1 MPIDRM
7 AIQAFRPVLITRN
20 TCRICGSRSLTPV
33 VSLGDQFIGGVL
45 ASEDGSA
52 LIKRKVPL
60 DLVRCDPSV
69 DENACGL
76 VQMRHSVPPKVL
88 YHRYYYESGINQSMI
103 DNLTGITQLVEETVK
118 LKAKDIVLDIG
129 CNDGTLLSSYQTQG
143 LRHIGIDPSDVALKA
158 RAKGFEVVNDF
169 FTARAFKSVH
179 ATEKA
184 RVVTSI
190 SMFYDLEN
198 PHAFV
203 QDIADVLATDG
214 IWILEQSY
222 LPAMLDINSFDTIC
236 HEHLEYYSLAV
247 LERLF
252 GDHGLE
258 VIDVHLNDVNGG
270 SFRLVVAHAGQ
281 VKPSAEAAVRVQDL
295 RIREFEMAIDSDAP
309 YAVFRDNIERIRT
322 DLNAFL
328 KKAKSEGKLVHGYGA
343 STKGSTTLQFCNVT
357 PDLVPAIADRNPVKW
372 GSYTIGTQI
381 KIISEDE
388 SRAAKPDYYLVLPW
402 HFMPEFLKREQDFLA
417 RGGKFVVP
425 MPQVHLVG

>member
-1 MPIDRM
+1 M

-103 DNLTGITQLVEETVK
+103 DNLAGITQLVEETVK

-129 CNDGTLLSSYQTQG
+129 CNDGTLLASYQTQG

-158 RAKGFEVVNDF
+158 RERGFEVVNDF
-169 FTARAFKSVH
+169 FSADAFRRVYK
-179 ATEKA
+179 TEKA

-190 SMFYDLEN
+190 SMFYDLED
-198 PHAFV
+198 PRSFV
-203 QDIADVLATDG
+203 QDIASVLADDG

-222 LPAMLDINSFDTIC
+222 LPSMLAVNSFDTIC

-252 GDHGLE
+252 GECGLE
-258 VIDVHLNDVNGG
+258 VVDVHLNDVNGG
-270 SFRLVVAHAGQ
+270 SFRLCVAHQGR
-281 VKPSAEAAVRVQDL
+281 VKPSKEAAVRVQEL
-295 RIREFEMAIDSDAP
+295 RVTEFELALDTDTP
-309 YAVFRDNIERIRT
+309 YAEFRANIRRIKNE
-322 DLNAFL
+322 LQAFL
-328 KKAKSEGKLVHGYGA
+328 KKAKAEGKLVHGYGA
-343 STKGSTTLQFCNVT
+343 STKGNTTLQYCGING
-357 PDLVPAIADRNPVKW
+357 DILPAIADRNPRKW
-372 GSYTIGTQI
+372 GSFTIGSRV
-381 KIISEDE
+381 KIISEEE

-402 HFMPEFLKREQDFLA
+402 HFMPEFLKREKDFLD

-425 MPQVHLVG
+425 FPQVHLVG